1 VASPE
6 PEPIGPI
13 PAGTEPSESRRK
25 LRADVVLSDSTGDRV
40 PVGRSFAKGREH
52 EVWIWIGHDAHSTV
66 STISA
71 SDSLP
76 EDAVEPDPRPSVA
89 TRLTVTLAHGDDSA
103 SRDLDLPADRSLP
116 STRVRFVLFVA
127 PDQRRVIATVIV
139 RQGNRVLQQAV
150 LVGDVGTE
158 PDDVADGVIE
168 LSVQCT
174 ADPLEGTVRTTE
186 FDASITAPAAA
197 GPRVLFVDGEACVVS
212 PWDEGLR
219 PTINTIAE
227 RLFVTARDG
236 ATGLASESW
245 PALVRFLAM
254 QGTVVHRWLE
264 QNGYEALSSAGSIQL
279 NDANPTRPLPLEF
292 VYDRGG
298 PAPDAEPCAGWATAI
313 ETGSCPV
320 CRPEPEP
327 ASATICPLG
336 FWGLSKIIERQ
347 TGTASVRADRS
358 LRPLLGTLLAASEV
372 VREADFESTRSA
384 LAEASRTA
392 PSIANSWDEVA
403 SAVSTCAPGLIVMM
417 PHQAVDPQF
426 EVETLEIGGSAVLR
440 AGQVL
445 AHYVRKPDGPEPIVL
460 LLGCRTANS
469 ALTYLNFVGEF
480 RSRGAALVIGTTATV
495 LGQDVAPI
503 AQCFIRELAKAS
515 LRDDHSIQLGEL
527 LRAVRRRMVA
537 EQNAAAFALI
547 AFGDADLVVTV
558 D

>member
-1 VASPE
+1 MSPPE
-6 PEPIGPI
+6 PGPTEPLA
-13 PAGTEPSESRRK
+13 AGTELKSART
-25 LRADVVLSDSTGDRV
+25 LRADVVVRDTAGDEASVR
-40 PVGRSFAKGREH
+40 RSFARGRDH
-52 EVWIWIGHDAHSTV
+52 DVWIWIGHDEDSTGGTV
-66 STISA
+66 TA
-71 SDSLP
+71 SHPIP
-76 EDAVEPDPRPSVA
+76 EDAVDHGPQPSA
-89 TRLTVTLAHGDDSA
+89 STRLTVTLAHGEDSS
-103 SRDLDLPADRSLP
+103 SRELDLPADRSLP
-116 STRVRFVLFVA
+116 STRVRFVLFVGSDA
-127 PDQRRVIATVIV
+127 RRVIATVIV
-139 RQGNRVLQQAV
+139 RQGNRVIQQAV
-150 LVGDVGTE
+150 LVGDVGSE

-174 ADPLEGTVRTTE
+174 ADVLEGSFRTTE
-186 FDASITAPAAA
+186 FDASITAPADA

-227 RLFVTARDG
+227 RLFATARDSAG
-236 ATGLASESW
+236 GLGSESW
-245 PALVRFLAM
+245 PELVRFLAM

-264 QNGYEALSSAGSIQL
+264 QNGYEALGSADSIQL
-279 NDANPTRPLPLEF
+279 NDADPTRPLPLEF

-298 PAPDAEPCAGWATAI
+298 PDSNAEPCSGWAVAI
-313 ETGSCPV
+313 QTGSCPE
-320 CRPEPEP
+320 CRHEPEP
-327 ASATICPLG
+327 GRNTICPLG

-347 TGTASVRADRS
+347 TGTAGARPDRS

-372 VREADFESTRSA
+372 VREADFESTRLA
-384 LAEASRTA
+384 LEEAARTA

-403 SAVSTCAPGLIVMM
+403 SAVTSCAPGLIVMM
-417 PHQAVDPQF
+417 PHQVVDPRF
-426 EVETLEIGGSAVLR
+426 EVESLEIGGSAVLR
-440 AGQVL
+440 AGQL
-445 AHYVRKPDGPEPIVL
+445 LSQYVRKPDGPDPIVL

-469 ALTYLNFVGEF
+469 SLTYLNFVGEF

-515 LRDDHSIQLGEL
+515 LRDDHSIELGEL
-527 LRAVRRRMVA
+527 LRAVRRQMIA